1 MEAMGKALMQE
12 LDWKM
17 REARGPVS
25 TVYFGGGTPSLFDL
39 SQLELLV
46 SRCLAAGAHPS
57 EITLEANPEDITD
70 ERLKAWLAMGITRL
84 SIGVQ
89 TFDDDRL
96 RWMNRAHSGQQAIDA
111 ILSAHALGFQH
122 LSADLIY
129 GLPDRKTPF
138 SEDLEKACGLPV
150 DHLSAYILTVED
162 QTALG
167 RNVQKR
173 LESVAPESLVEAE
186 YSLLC
191 SRAKAAGFE
200 HYEVS
205 NFARPGGHAQ
215 HNQHYWTGLPFL
227 GIGPGAHGFDGQQR
241 LANVSNNPRYIAAL
255 QKAQSLNEL
264 PVERDVLSANDR
276 YNEGLMTGLRTAK
289 GIDVEALENE
299 YGHNPQTEDPDFW
312 SQCIADRTLEPL
324 GGSRYRIRAEKWLV
338 ADRIA
343 SAFFVVE

>member
-1 MEAMGKALMQE
+1 MEAMGKALMRE

-17 REARGPVS
+17 IAAKGPVS

-39 SQLELLV
+39 GQLESLV

-89 TFDDDRL
+89 TFDDERL
-96 RWMNRAHSGQQAIDA
+96 QWMNRAHSSQQAVDA
-111 ILSAHALGFQH
+111 VLSAHALGFQH

-129 GLPDRKTPF
+129 GLPDRKMPF
-138 SEDLEKACGLPV
+138 AHDLEKACGLPV

-167 RNVQKR
+167 RNVQKG
-173 LESVAPESLVEAE
+173 LEHVASESLVEAE
-186 YSLLC
+186 YAMLC
-191 SRAKAAGFE
+191 SSAKDAGFE
-200 HYEVS
+200 HYELS
-205 NFARPGGHAQ
+205 SFARSEGYAQ

-255 QKAQSLNEL
+255 QKAQRLDDL
-264 PVERDVLSANDR
+264 PVERDVLSAHDR

-299 YGHNPQTEDPDFW
+299 YGHHPQTEDPDFW
-312 SQCIADRTLEPL
+312 RQCIADRTLEPL
-324 GGSRYRIRAEKWLV
+324 GGSRYRIREEKWLV

-343 SAFFVVE
+343 SAFFIVE

>member
-17 REARGPVS
+17 MAAQGPVS

-39 SQLELLV
+39 DQLERLI
-46 SRCLAAGAHPS
+46 SRCLATGVHPS

-96 RWMNRAHSGQQAIDA
+96 RWMNRAHSGQQATDA
-111 ILSAHALGFQH
+111 ILNAHALGFQH

-138 SEDLEKACGLPV
+138 AEDLDKACGLPV

-167 RNVQKR
+167 RNVQKG
-173 LESVAPESLVEAE
+173 LESVAPESLVESE
-186 YSLLC
+186 YALLC
-191 SRAKAAGFE
+191 SRAKEAGFD

-215 HNQHYWTGLPFL
+215 HNQHYWTGQPFL
-227 GIGPGAHGFDGQQR
+227 GIGPGAHGFDGHQR
-241 LANVSNNPRYIAAL
+241 LANVSNNPRYLAAVE
-255 QKAQSLNEL
+255 KAQNLDEL

-299 YGHNPQTEDPDFW
+299 YGNHPQTEDPDFW
-312 SQCIADRTLEPL
+312 KRCIADRTLEPL
-324 GGSRYRIRAEKWLV
+324 AGSRYRIREEKWLV

>member
-1 MEAMGKALMQE
+1 MEAMGNALIKE

-17 REARGPVS
+17 REAKGTVS

-39 SQLELLV
+39 RQLELLV

-57 EITLEANPEDITD
+57 EITLEANPEDITV

-111 ILSAHALGFQH
+111 VLSAYALGFRH

-138 SEDLEKACGLPV
+138 AEDLEKACGLPV

-167 RNVQKR
+167 RNVHKG
-173 LESVAPESLVEAE
+173 LEPVAPESLVEAE
-186 YSLLC
+186 YALLC

-205 NFARPGGHAQ
+205 NFARAGGHAQ

-255 QKAQSLNEL
+255 EKAQSLHEL

-289 GIDVEALENE
+289 GIDVKALENE
-299 YGHNPQTEDPDFW
+299 YGHNPQTEDPNFW
-312 SQCIADRTLEPL
+312 SQCIADRTLELL
-324 GGSRYRIRAEKWLV
+324 GGSRYRIREEKWLV